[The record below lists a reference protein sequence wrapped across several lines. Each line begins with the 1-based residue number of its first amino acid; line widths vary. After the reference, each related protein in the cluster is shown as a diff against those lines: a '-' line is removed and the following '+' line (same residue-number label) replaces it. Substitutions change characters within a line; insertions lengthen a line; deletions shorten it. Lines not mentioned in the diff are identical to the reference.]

1 MYLGIE
7 IGGTKL
13 QLGIGSATGGPLVA
27 LERCSVDATHGAEG
41 IRQQIARIGK
51 ALVDRHGVQRIG
63 IGFGGPVDAAGGR
76 VIKSFQIDG
85 WDSYPLCDWCR
96 QILGRPT
103 VLENDSNLAGL
114 GEARFGAGRNSRIVF
129 YSNVGSGIG
138 GALVIDGALYLGG
151 AGAAVAEVGHLRP
164 GPDAVE
170 SDQTVESVASG
181 WGIAARA
188 RARLIDGRAQQ
199 QEAADQL
206 LAQCGGEIEQL
217 TGKMVVGAAVE
228 GNPLA
233 AEIFRG
239 GIRSYGW
246 ALAQVVTLLAP
257 DVLVI
262 GGGVPQVGETFFFGP
277 LREEV
282 DRYVMPPLRGT
293 YKIVPAALG
302 EEVVVHGAL
311 ALAAGDGTECRV
323 CSE

>member
-13 QLGIGSATGGPLVA
+13 QLGVGSATGEPLVA
-27 LERCSVDATHGAEG
+27 LERCNVDPTRGSEG
-41 IRQQIARIGK
+41 IRQQIAGTAKSLI
-51 ALVDRHGVQRIG
+51 DQHDIQRIG

-76 VIKSFQIDG
+76 VIRSFQIDG
-85 WDSYPLCDWCR
+85 WDGFPLCDWCR
-96 QILGRPT
+96 ETLGLPT

-170 SDQTVESVASG
+170 PDQTVESVASG
-181 WGIAARA
+181 WGIAAQA
-188 RARLIDGRAQQ
+188 RTRLVDTRTQQ

-206 LAQCGGEIEQL
+206 LSRCSGDVEQL
-217 TGKMVVGAAVE
+217 TGKMVVGAAVQ

-233 AEIFRG
+233 AEVFG
-239 GIRSYGW
+239 DAIRSYGW

-257 DVLVI
+257 NVLVI
-262 GGGVPQVGETFFFGP
+262 GGGVPQVGETFFFAP
-277 LREEV
+277 LREQVE
-282 DRYVMPPLRGT
+282 RYVIPPLRGT
-293 YKIVPAALG
+293 YNIVPAALG

-311 ALAAGDGTECRV
+311 ALAAG
-323 CSE
+323 

>member
-13 QLGIGSATGGPLVA
+13 QLGVGSATGGSLVA
-27 LERCSVDATHGAEG
+27 LERCNVDPTRGSEG
-41 IRQQIARIGK
+41 IRQQIARTAESLI
-51 ALVDRHGVQRIG
+51 DQHDIQRIG
-63 IGFGGPVDAAGGR
+63 IGFGGPVDAAEGR
-76 VIKSFQIDG
+76 VIRSFQIDG
-85 WDSYPLCDWCR
+85 WDSFPLGDWCR
-96 QILGRPT
+96 QTLGRPT

-114 GEARFGAGRNSRIVF
+114 GEALFGAGRGFRIVF

-164 GPDAVE
+164 GPDAVDP
-170 SDQTVESVASG
+170 DQTVESVASG
-181 WGIAARA
+181 WGIVNRA
-188 RARLIDGRAQQ
+188 RARLIDARTQQ

-206 LAQCGGEIEQL
+206 LSRCSGNIEQL
-217 TGKMVVGAAVE
+217 TGKMVVEAVVE
-228 GNPLA
+228 GNALA

-239 GIRSYGW
+239 AIRSYGW

-257 DVLVI
+257 NVLVI
-262 GGGVPQVGETFFFGP
+262 GGGVPQVGETFFCAP

-282 DRYVMPPLRGT
+282 DRYVIPPLRGT
-293 YKIVPAALG
+293 YEIVPAALG

-311 ALAAGDGTECRV
+311 ALAAANDSEC
-323 CSE
+323 